1 MISVRRD
8 DFSSGSDDDLGD
20 GEYRSDDS
28 DDDDD
33 DDDDDDNDDGS
44 EQTQSVRTL

>member
-20 GEYRSDDS
+20 GEYGSDDS

-33 DDDDDDNDDGS
+33 GDDDDDDGS
-44 EQTQSVRTL
+44 EQAQSVRTL